1 LAVVSSAARTYEP
14 KLNESSHVRSRSVDL
29 PSRAAR
35 RVAEYL
41 WALGLTDAVRIAA
54 LAEQIAAESHVED
67 ADEHAQVAM
76 RRAQERFESWRAA
89 VFSTFARDPEPL
101 WLRGFLAAC
110 PEVFLEEPGLARAAV
125 AQFGDFESGRLP
137 MGASFAEQALVPA
150 AVPNWL
156 RGLLVPASLTAA
168 ASLALLIALGADG
181 LSALELGW
189 TALFG
194 FLFGLAA
201 IGCFTALLGFS
212 RRAPPGFSG
221 SGVDEAARPAAAT
234 LEPLP
239 RSAVIMPIYHE
250 SAEQVFAAVAAMRE
264 ELLACSGGEAFEI
277 FVLSDSRDPALAAEE
292 ERAFRRV
299 SASAGES
306 IPVFYRRRALN
317 QRQKAGNLM
326 EFFERWGH
334 RYEYVVVLDA
344 DSLMTGATLTQLVS
358 RMHASPRLALL
369 QAPIALAG
377 GETLFARSLQF
388 ASSLCG
394 SLFTRGLS
402 RWSGSNANYYGHNA
416 VIRVQAFLACCAL
429 PRLEGQPPLGGHIL
443 SHDFVEAA
451 LLCRGGW
458 EVRLAHDLSGSF
470 EGLPPTLPQ
479 YVARDRRWCQGNL
492 QHLRVAAATGLAGMS
507 RLHLLLGVASYLA
520 GPAWLMFLIFGVVLS
535 QSAGS
540 SAYAALGVWIACC
553 TAVLLLL
560 PRLLGLVATL
570 AQRQL
575 RRAHGGGLR
584 LSLGVLFELVLSA
597 ALAPLLMLHHTRIV
611 LSILLGRAVGW
622 GTQSRRATGSFGTSL
637 RSEGWT
643 TLCGAALAGGLWLWA
658 PGLLAWLSPIWV
670 PWLLAI
676 PIAALASSVSL
687 GSFTRWLGLLL
698 VPSETEP
705 DPLIARAE
713 ELRAFTAGDQAARF
727 RDLVL
732 DPVLVAAHL
741 ARLPE
746 PPPGEPTQC
755 LAELRQRALRV
766 GPAGLSEAERQ
777 TLARDAESIRWLHSE
792 AWCCW
797 PIESWNLARE
807 RPQLPASPSTHP
819 VELTADG
826 SSPAAVAAAAARC
839 G

>member
-1 LAVVSSAARTYEP
+1 VATHPLSPLAVVSSAARTYEP
-14 KLNESSHVRSRSVDL
+14 KINESSHVRARSVDL

-41 WALGLTDAVRIAA
+41 WTLGLSDPARISA
-54 LAEQIAAESHVED
+54 LAQQIAAETRVDD
-67 ADEHAQVAM
+67 ADEHASAAV
-76 RRAQERFESWRAA
+76 RRAQARVETWRAA
-89 VFSTFARDPEPL
+89 VFSTFVREPEPL
-101 WLRGFLAAC
+101 WLRGFLAAS
-110 PEVFLEEPGLARAAV
+110 PEVFLEEPALARAAV
-125 AQFGDFESGRLP
+125 ATFGDFESGRLP
-137 MGASFAEQALVPA
+137 IGASFAEQRLVPA
-150 AVPNWL
+150 SLPRWL
-156 RGLLVPASLTAA
+156 RGLLAPLCLTASV
-168 ASLALLIALGADG
+168 SLALLIALGADG
-181 LSALELGW
+181 LSAVELGW
-189 TALFG
+189 SALFA
-194 FLFGLAA
+194 FLFGLAG
-201 IGCFTALLGFS
+201 IGCFTALLGFPK
-212 RRAPPGFSG
+212 RTPLGFSESDFSE
-221 SGVDEAARPAAAT
+221 SGVRGESALPAALAQ
-234 LEPLP
+234 EPLP
-239 RSAVIMPIYHE
+239 RSALIMPIYHE

-264 ELLACSGGEAFEI
+264 ELLACPGAEALEI
-277 FVLSDSRDPALAAEE
+277 FVLSDSRDPVLAAEE

-299 SASAGES
+299 SASSGES

-344 DSLMTGATLTQLVS
+344 DSLMTGSTLMQLVS

-377 GETLFARSLQF
+377 GETLFARALQF

-394 SLFTRGLS
+394 ALFTRGLS
-402 RWSGSNANYYGHNA
+402 RWSGPTANYYGHNA
-416 VIRVQAFLACCAL
+416 VIRVQAFLECCAL
-429 PRLEGQPPLGGHIL
+429 PRLKGQPPLGGHIL

-458 EVRLAHDLSGSF
+458 DVRLAHDLSGSF

-492 QHLRVAAATGLAGMS
+492 QHLRVAAATGLSPMS

-520 GPAWLMFLIFGVVLS
+520 GPAWLSFLTLGVVLS
-535 QSAGS
+535 RSAS
-540 SAYAALGVWIACC
+540 TSAYVELGVWISGG
-553 TAVLLLL
+553 TAALLLL

-570 AQRQL
+570 ARRDL

-584 LSLGVLFELVLSA
+584 LSLGVLFELILSA

-622 GTQSRRATGSFGTSL
+622 GTQSRRATGSFGASL

-643 TLCGAALAGGLWLWA
+643 TLCGAALVAASWQWA
-658 PGLLAWLSPIWV
+658 PGLLAWLAPIWA

-676 PIAALASSVSL
+676 PIVALSSSVRL

-705 DPLIARAE
+705 DPLLARAE

-741 ARLPE
+741 ARLPA
-746 PPPGEPTQC
+746 PAPGEVTPS

-766 GPAGLSEAERQ
+766 GPAGLSETERQ
-777 TLARDAESIRWLHSE
+777 TLAKDADSIRWLHRE

-807 RPQLPASPSTHP
+807 RPQLPAPEP
-819 VELTADG
+819 VRRV
-826 SSPAAVAAAAARC
+826 S
-839 G
+839 